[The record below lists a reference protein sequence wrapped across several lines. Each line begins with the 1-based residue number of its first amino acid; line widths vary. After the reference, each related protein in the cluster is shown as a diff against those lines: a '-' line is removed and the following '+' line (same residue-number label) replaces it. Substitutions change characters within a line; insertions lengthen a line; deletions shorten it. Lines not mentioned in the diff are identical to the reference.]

1 MLKASQRLESMRRK
15 ARELAVA
22 RYRSERALA
31 DWLVILE
38 AISTLGAAVR

>member
-1 MLKASQRLESMRRK
+1 MLKASQRLETMSRN
-15 ARELAVA
+15 RELAVD
-22 RYRSERALA
+22 RYRSERALV